1 MNIYHYQLDIDTPS
15 IMQIMASNNSFS
27 SSNSSNEDMS
37 LHLGRL
43 YISDNFSNIRLSNSR
58 IKSRKTE
65 AFDFTQTWHVGIQF
79 SSQSA
84 NSSSRSLINSQR
96 SSGSRV
102 NSQDKLHQ
110 RILQR
115 NHNLQNAST
124 GLGPNSF
131 AQTCHPIL
139 LVNSSDDS
147 DNSPNSSRDRDLNLE
162 QAIQPH
168 LYHSSPSNSVQ
179 ELPPLH
185 FSGSS
190 NESLENRPPSLNYYG
205 NSM

>member
-1 MNIYHYQLDIDTPS
+1 MNISHYQLDIDTPS
-15 IMQIMASNNSFS
+15 IKQSWTLTTALAAQIPPMKTCPCTWAVYTSQITSAILGCQIV
-27 SSNSSNEDMS
+27 EEKVGK
-37 LHLGRL
+37 LKHLIL
-43 YISDNFSNIRLSNSR
+43 
-58 IKSRKTE
+58 
-65 AFDFTQTWHVGIQF
+65 QTWHLGVQF
-79 SSQSA
+79 SLQSA
-84 NSSSRSLINSQR
+84 NSSSSSLINSQR

-115 NHNLQNAST
+115 NNSLQNSST

-131 AQTCHPIL
+131 AQTCNPIL

-147 DNSPNSSRDRDLNLE
+147 DNSPNLSRDHNLNLE

-168 LYHSSPSNSVQ
+168 LYHSSPSNSMQ

-205 NSM
+205 NIM